1 MMRAGMDEMTQGSEP
16 QGETSQPPVAQVVP
30 NVVRRDL
37 LPGADRM
44 QMPRGAVLVQVL
56 GVDYA
61 HLRTADGGDLYLTR
75 HGVPYQEH
83 LMPENWHEQEWFT
96 RYRQR
101 LEGTA
106 VVYKVPTKPV
116 AGESIAL
123 VVKYSRVGQDVP
135 LQTHIIYEVLN
146 AEFNSPFEEYSLV
159 EEMRLSNY
167 GPPELQ
173 IFPKLP
179 LAIYVP
185 PDRMQ
190 LWQMGRSESKIASKI
205 AQHPGVEIDILRDY
219 IMIYG
224 WIHGLDAVDA
234 HAVGWM
240 NQPQLEQLTTRVKDD
255 MHAKGFRMLDMKP
268 RHIVVHPKPEGGFR
282 EANGQVCYRVLDFE
296 LLQRTP
302 EYDAEVKARK
312 RGRYLALQRHR
323 FAPEPVD
330 FPEHLRPTRVLDA
343 DYVYGHAESTGGH
356 LWVVGR
362 DPRLFDYFLPE
373 RWRKTPR
380 MQLSERN
387 QIYYTLSKD
396 NIHLVWR
403 VSRVGEEPVLKDGQ
417 PRAEEI
423 RRYGYNSP
431 FEAMSFALE
440 LHRLGVPATYPRAV
454 YMTGHRLSEA
464 PPVRDP
470 SRFESHRG
478 LTTPFGEPLL
488 REGYDY
494 VTVWGF
500 WNGTDAMLA
509 DFDGAH
515 YQALN
520 LRQAVQH
527 QLMSEQDA
535 NLAVERYA
543 RLLEGAGFEAL
554 DLGPGH
560 LLISV
565 EPGGLLRRDAQGHV
579 ETRLCNMQFV
589 RPLGGRI

>member
-1 MMRAGMDEMTQGSEP
+1 
-16 QGETSQPPVAQVVP
+16 
-30 NVVRRDL
+30 
-37 LPGADRM
+37 M
-44 QMPRGAVLVQVL
+44 QLPRGAVLVRVL

-61 HLRTADGGDLYLTR
+61 HLRTPDGGDLYLTR

-83 LMPENWHEQEWFT
+83 LMPENWHEQEWFE

-101 LEGTA
+101 LDGTA

-116 AGESIAL
+116 NAESIAL

-135 LQTHIIYEVLN
+135 LATHIIYSVLN

-159 EEMRLSNY
+159 EEMRLSTF
-167 GPPELQ
+167 GPQELA
-173 IFPKLP
+173 IYPKLP
-179 LAIYVP
+179 LGIYVP
-185 PDRMQ
+185 PERMQ

-205 AQHPGVEIDILRDY
+205 AQHPGVEIDILRNY
-219 IMIYG
+219 LMIYG
-224 WIHGLDAVDA
+224 WIHGIDAVDA
-234 HAVGWM
+234 HAVGWL
-240 NQPQLEQLTTRVKDD
+240 NQEQLEALTHRVTDE

-268 RHIVVHPKPEGGFR
+268 RHIVVHPRPNGGFR
-282 EANGQVCYRVLDFE
+282 EEGGRISYRVLDFE

-302 EYDAEVKARK
+302 EYDAVVKSRD
-312 RGRYLALQRHR
+312 RGRYLSLQRNR
-323 FAPEPVD
+323 FAPEQVE
-330 FPEHLRPTRVLDA
+330 FPDHLRLTRILGV

-380 MQLSERN
+380 LQLSERN

-403 VSRVGEEPVLKDGQ
+403 VSRVGEQPQLKDGQ
-417 PRAEEI
+417 GRAEEI
-423 RRYGYNSP
+423 TQFGYNSP
-431 FEAMSFALE
+431 FEAMAYALE
-440 LHRLGVPATYPRAV
+440 LQRRGVPTTYPRAI
-454 YMTGHRLSEA
+454 YMTGHRLLEA
-464 PPVRDP
+464 APARDR
-470 SRFESHRG
+470 SRFVSHEG
-478 LTTPFGEPLL
+478 LVTPFGDPLL
-488 REGYDY
+488 REGHDY
-494 VTVWGF
+494 VTLWGF

-515 YQALN
+515 FQALN

-527 QLMSEQDA
+527 ELMTASGADE
-535 NLAVERYA
+535 AVERYGA
-543 RLLEGAGFEAL
+543 LMSEAGFEAL

-565 EPGGLLRRDAQGHV
+565 EPGGLLRRDEAGQV

-589 RPLGGRI
+589 RPLPGHPSLQERTAEA